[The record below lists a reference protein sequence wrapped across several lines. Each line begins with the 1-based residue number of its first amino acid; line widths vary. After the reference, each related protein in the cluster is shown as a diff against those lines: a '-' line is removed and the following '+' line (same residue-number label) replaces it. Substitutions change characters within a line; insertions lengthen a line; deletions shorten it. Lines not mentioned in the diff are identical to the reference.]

1 MFISIVPAPIKM
13 LTFPW
18 ATNKEIYPIY
28 SLISL
33 LSIKKNIVSCVER
46 KRKNGNESAFLQR
59 RNYLKT
65 IENLRWTICFHRH
78 LHLQRTIFFYTL
90 HVITGRKKKRK
101 NRTPPFLLQNPQ
113 IIPRILINVHAH
125 VASNET
131 LYEFIRQ
138 EFPYRGGESL
148 VEAHASS
155 NETTTSE

>member
-1 MFISIVPAPIKM
+1 MNDKQGNLSNLLLNFSFIDQ
-13 LTFPW
+13 
-18 ATNKEIYPIY
+18 
-28 SLISL
+28 
-33 LSIKKNIVSCVER
+33 KKYRILCRTE
-46 KRKNGNESAFLQR
+46 KKNGNESAFLQR

-78 LHLQRTIFFYTL
+78 LHLQLTTNNFFLRYFT
-90 HVITGRKKKRK
+90 RNNWKEKKKEK
-101 NRTPPFLLQNPQ
+101 TELLPSYCKILT

-125 VASNET
+125 VPSNET

>member
-1 MFISIVPAPIKM
+1 MYV
-13 LTFPW
+13 TC
-18 ATNKEIYPIY
+18 TNKNANFSLSEEIYPIY

-78 LHLQRTIFFYTL
+78 LHLQLTTNNFFLRYFT
-90 HVITGRKKKRK
+90 RNNWKEKKKEK
-101 NRTPPFLLQNPQ
+101 TELLPSYCKILT

-125 VASNET
+125 VPSNET